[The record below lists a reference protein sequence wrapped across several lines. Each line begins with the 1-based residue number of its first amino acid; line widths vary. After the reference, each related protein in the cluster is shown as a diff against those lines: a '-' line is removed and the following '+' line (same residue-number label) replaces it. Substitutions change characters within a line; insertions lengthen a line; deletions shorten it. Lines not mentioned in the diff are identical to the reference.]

1 MQVHATVKEL
11 LDILGPEALTQ
22 FAMRYGGTRVYIP
35 QPHFLK
41 PGHDLSR
48 VVGYE
53 LAVKLAREWRGVE
66 MAVPRC
72 LSLVVALR
80 DEKIRAEAPF
90 TTLREQVHKYGLTER
105 TISYIRAGGRPSRR
119 S

>member
-41 PGHDLSR
+41 PGHELSR
-48 VVGYE
+48 VVGFE

-72 LSLVVALR
+72 LSLARALR
-80 DEKIRAEAPF
+80 DDKIRAEAPSM
-90 TTLREQVHKYGLTER
+90 TLREQALKYRLTER
-105 TISYIRAGGRPSRR
+105 AINRIRAGGGPSRPS
-119 S
+119 